1 MKREEAEDQCWPEG
15 ELVSRERFHS
25 VLTCDRAFYTT
36 RDETVMG
43 HDWWNPTCPGLHTS
57 QPLFNPKLLV
67 RTPQMDLIGAS
78 HCPSSSVATLNTLF
92 PAFLLLHVCLTLDL
106 LRTSG

>member
-1 MKREEAEDQCWPEG
+1 
-15 ELVSRERFHS
+15 
-25 VLTCDRAFYTT
+25 
-36 RDETVMG
+36 
-43 HDWWNPTCPGLHTS
+43 
-57 QPLFNPKLLV
+57 
-67 RTPQMDLIGAS
+67 MDLIGAS